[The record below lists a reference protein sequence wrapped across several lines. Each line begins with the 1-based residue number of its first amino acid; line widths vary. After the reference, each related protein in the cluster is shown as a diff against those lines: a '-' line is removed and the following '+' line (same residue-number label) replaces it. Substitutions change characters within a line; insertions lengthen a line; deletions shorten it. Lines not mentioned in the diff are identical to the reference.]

1 MNKTK
6 LWKIAMPALLAS
18 ALVFETM
25 PGSVR
30 EYTAAESGITTVS
43 ANFFTVQSQH
53 PAVMCL
59 PLAGTLTMA
68 VLILALVA
76 AFSKK
81 NGLLKAVYWISLAAA
96 TLTAVPYMMQS
107 EGISLQPNV
116 IVTTLLFAVWFIAWM
131 LERKGRTGGEKAEE
145 GRRLA

>member
-81 NGLLKAVYWISLAAA
+81 NGHRLDAGAQGTHRRGKGGGRPPSGLILDIKS
-96 TLTAVPYMMQS
+96 
-107 EGISLQPNV
+107 
-116 IVTTLLFAVWFIAWM
+116 
-131 LERKGRTGGEKAEE
+131 LERRSNYGIFSGIY
-145 GRRLA
+145 